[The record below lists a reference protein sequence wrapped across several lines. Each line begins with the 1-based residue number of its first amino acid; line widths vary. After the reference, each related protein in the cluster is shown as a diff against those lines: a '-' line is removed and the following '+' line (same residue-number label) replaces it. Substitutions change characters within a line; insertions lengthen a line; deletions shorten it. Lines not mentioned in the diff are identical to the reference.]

1 MYIAN
6 KRIRISS
13 ILKYILITAFA
24 LVTIFPFFWMISC
37 ALRPSNELLTSPP
50 MLLPDHPTLYSFVH
64 VLTETNIPRYF
75 MNSLV
80 ISITATLLCIVVA
93 LPAAYSF
100 ARHRFRSQ
108 SVLMMIILVCNMVPQ
123 ASTLVPLYSA
133 INRLG
138 LLNKHIT
145 ISFTHLLCML
155 PFSIIMI
162 RGFIRGLPRGVEE
175 AAIIDGC
182 GRLGVLTRIVLPTCA
197 PGIFATAMYA
207 FMISWEEFM
216 YSLTFGTSE
225 KVRTM
230 SVGLQM
236 FSSEYKVDWGS
247 ILASSVLMSIPILIV
262 FFLIQDTFIASA
274 TGGSIKE

>member
-1 MYIAN
+1 MFL
-6 KRIRISS
+6 KRILS
-13 ILKYILITAFA
+13 LMKYVLITVFA
-24 LVTIFPFFWMISC
+24 LIMVFPFFWMISC

-50 MLLPDHPTLYSFVH
+50 LLLPENPTLYSFIH
-64 VLTETNIPRYF
+64 VLLETNIPRYF
-75 MNSLV
+75 LNSV
-80 ISITATLLCIVVA
+80 IISLTATILCIVVA

-100 ARHRFRSQ
+100 ARHRYRGQ
-108 SVLMMIILVCNMVPQ
+108 AVLMMAILVCNMVPQ

-133 INRLG
+133 INTLG
-138 LLNKHIT
+138 LLNKHFT
-145 ISFTHLLCML
+145 IAFTQLLCML
-155 PFSIIMI
+155 PFSIIMM
-162 RGFIRGLPRGVEE
+162 RGFIKSLPRGVEE

-182 GRLGVLTRIVLPTCA
+182 GKVGVLTRIVLPICA

-225 KVRTM
+225 KVRTI

-236 FSSEYKVDWGS
+236 FSSEYRVDWGS
-247 ILASSVLMSIPILIV
+247 ILASSVLMSIPILII

>member
-1 MYIAN
+1 MKAKKVKITTL
-6 KRIRISS
+6 
-13 ILKYILITAFA
+13 LKYVLITAFA
-24 LVTIFPFFWMISC
+24 LIEIFPFFWMISC
-37 ALRPSNELLTSPP
+37 ALRPSNELLSSPP
-50 MLLPDHPTLYSFVH
+50 RLLPENPTLYSFIH

-75 MNSLV
+75 MNSV
-80 ISITATLLCIVVA
+80 IISLTATLLCIIVA

-100 ARHRFRSQ
+100 ARHRFKTKAL
-108 SVLMMIILVCNMVPQ
+108 LMMAILVCNMVPQ

-133 INRLG
+133 INSLG
-138 LLNKHIT
+138 LLNKHLT

-155 PFSIIMI
+155 PFAIIML
-162 RGFIRGLPRGVEE
+162 RGFITGVPKGLEE

-182 GRLGVLTRIVLPTCA
+182 GKVGVLTKIVLPVCA

-225 KVRTM
+225 AVRTM

-247 ILASSVLMSIPILIV
+247 ILASSVLMSIPILII

>member
-1 MYIAN
+1 MVKN
-6 KRIRISS
+6 HFRFSN
-13 ILKYILITAFA
+13 LCKYAFITAFA
-24 LVTIFPFFWMISC
+24 LIEIFPFFWMLSC

-50 MLLPDHPTLYSFVH
+50 MLFPENPTLYSFIH
-64 VLTETNIPRYF
+64 VLTKTNIPRYF
-75 MNSLV
+75 LNSLI
-80 ISITATLLCIVVA
+80 ISVTATLLCIIAA

-100 ARHRFRSQ
+100 ARHRFRAQ
-108 SVLMMIILVCNMVPQ
+108 AALMMVILVCNMVPQ
-123 ASTLVPLYSA
+123 ASTLVPLYSG
-133 INRLG
+133 INKLG
-138 LLNKHIT
+138 MLNKHIT

-155 PFSIIMI
+155 PFSIIMM
-162 RGFIRGLPRGVEE
+162 RGFIRSLPRVVEE

-182 GRLGVLTRIVLPTCA
+182 GKIGVLTRIILPVCA

-236 FSSEYKVDWGS
+236 FSTEYKVDWGS
-247 ILASSVLMSIPILIV
+247 ILASSVLMAIPILIV
-262 FFLIQDTFIASA
+262 FFLIQDTFIANA